1 MRIIQKFKEKLGALN
16 LKNILASGLESPS
29 STPLQN
35 PMHSQSGRGSM
46 SGQMYKSS
54 NISNS
59 SLALLDSI
67 ALKQKIKKHEC
78 CYLLQK
84 PHLFNTFKEA
94 FLDEK
99 YLKQPKDFSPLGK
112 LI

>member
-35 PMHSQSGRGSM
+35 HMHSSSVRGSM
-46 SGQMYKSS
+46 SGQMSKSS

-67 ALKQKIKKHEC
+67 ALKQKIKKNEC

-84 PHLFNTFKEA
+84 PHLFNTLKDA

-99 YLKQPKDFSPLGK
+99 YLKQPKVLNLGK